1 MLNII
6 IAGVLAYGVLIGVDK
21 MLNYGKENDL
31 YVEGYLQKQ
40 SYGSFLRVYINVLF
54 SAIDTFP
61 IIEKEK
67 GGNQMMKEFIKGLLK
82 LVFVTIIMGLIIWL
96 LSVII
101 RGIKRL
107 F

>member
-1 MLNII
+1 
-6 IAGVLAYGVLIGVDK
+6 
-21 MLNYGKENDL
+21 
-31 YVEGYLQKQ
+31 
-40 SYGSFLRVYINVLF
+40 
-54 SAIDTFP
+54 
-61 IIEKEK
+61 
-67 GGNQMMKEFIKGLLK
+67 MMKEFIKGLLK